1 MKHLVIT
8 LWIVIFLGSTAL
20 TGDEYVTEE
29 VCPAISGCWVDTKTG
44 ECPDCV
50 MERREVP
57 HTHEETPVIVEKPV
71 VKNKPVVKTTPKK
84 EITIPSNKKWV
95 GTLFK
100 CQVGC
105 RYAYWDSAGNDYD
118 KNMNLVSN

>member
-8 LWIVIFLGSTAL
+8 LWFIIFLGSTAL

-50 MERREVP
+50 MERGEVT
-57 HTHEETPVIVEKPV
+57 HTHEEE
-71 VKNKPVVKTTPKK
+71 PKK
-84 EITIPSNKKWV
+84 FV
-95 GTLFK
+95 GVYEVIHTLKEETAENVHIRFPNASTASLIKFEK
-100 CQVGC
+100 CAMTGVNAWATRNEQGC
-105 RYAYWDSAGNDYD
+105 YIYLRGW
-118 KNMNLVSN
+118 

>member
-50 MERREVP
+50 MERREVT
-57 HTHEETPVIVEKPV
+57 HTHEEEYKRKENFIPAKYSPVQLINYEEWA
-71 VKNKPVVKTTPKK
+71 KTGVNEHATR
-84 EITIPSNKKWV
+84 NY
-95 GTLFK
+95 
-100 CQVGC
+100 VGC
-105 RYAYWDSAGNDYD
+105 EKYLKGRDWWI
-118 KNMNLVSN
+118 KHVSWAPDGY

>member
-50 MERREVP
+50 MERREVT
-57 HTHEETPVIVEKPV
+57 HTHEEEYKRKENFIPAKYSPVQLINYEECA
-71 VKNKPVVKTTPKK
+71 KTGVNEHATR
-84 EITIPSNKKWV
+84 NY
-95 GTLFK
+95 
-100 CQVGC
+100 VGC
-105 RYAYWDSAGNDYD
+105 
-118 KNMNLVSN
+118 

>member
-8 LWIVIFLGSTAL
+8 LWIVIFLDSTAL

-50 MERREVP
+50 MERREVT
-57 HTHEETPVIVEKPV
+57 HTHEEEYKRKENFIPAKYSPVQLINYEECA
-71 VKNKPVVKTTPKK
+71 KTGVNEHATR
-84 EITIPSNKKWV
+84 NY
-95 GTLFK
+95 
-100 CQVGC
+100 VGC
-105 RYAYWDSAGNDYD
+105 EKYLKGRDWWI
-118 KNMNLVSN
+118 KHVSWAPDGY

>member
-50 MERREVP
+50 MERREVT
-57 HTHEETPVIVEKPV
+57 HTHEEEYKRKENFIPAKYSPVQLINYEECAQTGVNEHATR
-71 VKNKPVVKTTPKK
+71 NY
-84 EITIPSNKKWV
+84 
-95 GTLFK
+95 
-100 CQVGC
+100 VGC
-105 RYAYWDSAGNDYD
+105 EKYLKGRDWWI
-118 KNMNLVSN
+118 KHVSWAPDGY

>member
-50 MERREVP
+50 MERREVT
-57 HTHEETPVIVEKPV
+57 HTHEEEYKRKENFIPAKYSPVQLINYEECAKTGVNEHATRNYIGCEKYL
-71 VKNKPVVKTTPKK
+71 KSR
-84 EITIPSNKKWV
+84 EWWI
-95 GTLFK
+95 LH
-100 CQVGC
+100 
-105 RYAYWDSAGNDYD
+105 
-118 KNMNLVSN
+118 VSWAPDGY

>member
-50 MERREVP
+50 MERREVTY
-57 HTHEETPVIVEKPV
+57 THEEEYKRKENFIPAKYSPVQLINYEECA
-71 VKNKPVVKTTPKK
+71 KTGVNEHATR
-84 EITIPSNKKWV
+84 NY
-95 GTLFK
+95 
-100 CQVGC
+100 VGC
-105 RYAYWDSAGNDYD
+105 EKYLKGRDWWI
-118 KNMNLVSN
+118 KHVSWAPDGY

>member
-1 MKHLVIT
+1 MKHLVLT
-8 LWIVIFLGSTAL
+8 LWFVLFLSLSAL
-20 TGDEYVTEE
+20 AGVEYVTEQ
-29 VCPAISGCWVDTKTG
+29 VCHAMDGCWLDTKTG

-50 MERREVP
+50 IEKREVV
-57 HTHEETPVIVEKPV
+57 HTHEKTPVVVEKPV
-71 VKNKPVVKTTPKK
+71 IKNQPVVKTTPKK

-100 CQVGC
+100 CQVGY

-118 KNMNLVSN
+118 ENMKRVFN

>member
-29 VCPAISGCWVDTKTG
+29 VCHAISGCWVDTKTG

-50 MERREVP
+50 MERREVT
-57 HTHEETPVIVEKPV
+57 HTHEEEYKRKENFIPAKYSPVQLINYEECA
-71 VKNKPVVKTTPKK
+71 KTGVNEHATR
-84 EITIPSNKKWV
+84 NY
-95 GTLFK
+95 
-100 CQVGC
+100 VGC
-105 RYAYWDSAGNDYD
+105 EKYLKGRDWWI
-118 KNMNLVSN
+118 KHVSWAPDGY

>member
-50 MERREVP
+50 MERREVT
-57 HTHEETPVIVEKPV
+57 HTHEEEYKRKENFIPARYSPAQLINYEECA
-71 VKNKPVVKTTPKK
+71 KTGVNEHATR
-84 EITIPSNKKWV
+84 NY
-95 GTLFK
+95 
-100 CQVGC
+100 VGC
-105 RYAYWDSAGNDYD
+105 EKYLKGRDWWI
-118 KNMNLVSN
+118 KHVSWAPDGY

>member
-8 LWIVIFLGSTAL
+8 LWFIIFLGSTAL

-50 MERREVP
+50 MERREVT
-57 HTHEETPVIVEKPV
+57 HTHEEEYKRKENFIPAKYSPVQLINYEECA
-71 VKNKPVVKTTPKK
+71 KTGVNEHATR
-84 EITIPSNKKWV
+84 NY
-95 GTLFK
+95 
-100 CQVGC
+100 VGC
-105 RYAYWDSAGNDYD
+105 EKYLKSREWWI
-118 KNMNLVSN
+118 LHVSWAPDGY